1 MDTKVADA
9 EHVLKLLRRLSPR
22 EQLQVV
28 LRALPEL
35 AEALPDTP
43 IASEFWDAMDIDAL
57 VERQGVSPVTDFET
71 LLGGWPEDEPLEPF
85 LDELHTSREQNPAL
99 VEIE

>member
-9 EHVLKLLRRLSPR
+9 EYVLKLLRRLSPR

-43 IASEFWDAMDIDAL
+43 IARDFWQATDIDAL
-57 VERQGVSPVTDFET
+57 VATQGISPVTDFET
-71 LLGGWPEDEPLEPF
+71 LLGGWPEDESLDPF
-85 LDELHTSREQNPAL
+85 LDELHT
-99 VEIE
+99 